1 MAKKISL
8 REFQEHL
15 AARLVGASGQS
26 AAGLLGI
33 QSGADYW
40 LVNLSDSGEIVPLTP
55 LTAVP
60 LTKPWFA
67 GIANIRG
74 NLYSVADFSAFQ
86 GKDPT
91 PQNAGSRLLLVGTR
105 HGTNAAHARPAQHR
119 GAHPGAGRSRCA
131 GLGPRVL
138 HRQRRTALEDA
149 QRPRTARRRR
159 LHGDRRL
166 SPSPSVPPLNNINCT
181 AV

>member
-105 HGTNAAHARPAQHR
+105 HGTNAALLVTRMLGLRNIEALTPAPAEADAPVWARESYTDNEGRRWKMLNVRELLADDAFMEI
-119 GAHPGAGRSRCA
+119 GA
-131 GLGPRVL
+131 
-138 HRQRRTALEDA
+138 
-149 QRPRTARRRR
+149 
-159 LHGDRRL
+159 
-166 SPSPSVPPLNNINCT
+166 
-181 AV
+181 

>member
-105 HGTNAAHARPAQHR
+105 HGTNAALLVTRMLGLRNIEALTPAPAEADAPAWARESYTDNEGRRWKMLNVRELLADDAFMEI
-119 GAHPGAGRSRCA
+119 GA
-131 GLGPRVL
+131 
-138 HRQRRTALEDA
+138 
-149 QRPRTARRRR
+149 
-159 LHGDRRL
+159 
-166 SPSPSVPPLNNINCT
+166 
-181 AV
+181 

>member
-15 AARLVGASGQS
+15 AARLVGAGGQR

-40 LVNLSDSGEIVPLTP
+40 LVKLSDSGEIVPLTP

-91 PQNAGSRLLLVGTR
+91 PHNAGSRLLLIGTR
-105 HGTNAAHARPAQHR
+105 HGSNAALLVTRMLGLRNIEAFTPEPVDADAPAWARESYSDNEGRRWKMLNVRELLADDAFMEI
-119 GAHPGAGRSRCA
+119 GA
-131 GLGPRVL
+131 
-138 HRQRRTALEDA
+138 
-149 QRPRTARRRR
+149 
-159 LHGDRRL
+159 
-166 SPSPSVPPLNNINCT
+166 
-181 AV
+181 